1 MAFILIAGFIATLLV
16 SACAGI
22 AGLLGASSHAIA
34 VGVEI
39 VLGLMAAGGTIFDIV
54 AARHEPFGLVMTAV
68 MGAILVFIVG
78 TGPIGLPFS

>member
-16 SACAGI
+16 SVCAGI

-34 VGVEI
+34 IGVEV
-39 VLGLMAAGGTIFDIV
+39 VLGLMAAGGTVFGLV
-54 AARHEPFGLVMTAV
+54 AARHEPFGLVVAAV
-68 MGAILVFIVG
+68 MGAILVFLVG